1 LFAQPFLAA
10 VPDDGRPA
18 LLEEVRATLELRIR
32 NADGVWVVDDVRLRF
47 AATRPG
53 P

>member
-32 NADGVWVVDDVRLRF
+32 NADGVWVVDGVRLQF